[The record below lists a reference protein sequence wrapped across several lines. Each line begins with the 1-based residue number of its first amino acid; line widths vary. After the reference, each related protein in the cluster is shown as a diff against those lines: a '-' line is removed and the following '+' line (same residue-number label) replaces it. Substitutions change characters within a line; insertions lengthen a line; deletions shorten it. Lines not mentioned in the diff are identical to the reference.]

1 MPPMSGPYPS
11 GQGTTPTPEA
21 PSPDNARHQASDL
34 AIRQRQLLQQCDT
47 LAQQIQALGLIA
59 PFAQDDLLQA
69 LSGLSSAKEKLITY
83 LGQEVEQAQ
92 QGSLFSSP
100 NKGQEA
106 GSAQAQA
113 PRSEG
118 LANSY

>member
-1 MPPMSGPYPS
+1 MSGPYPS
-11 GQGTTPTPEA
+11 GHGTTPTPEA
-21 PSPDNARHQASDL
+21 PSPDSARHQASDL

-69 LSGLSSAKEKLITY
+69 LSGLTSAKEKLITY

-92 QGSLFSSP
+92 QGSLYSSP
-100 NKGQEA
+100 NQGQ
-106 GSAQAQA
+106 GTQA
-113 PRSEG
+113 PQSEG